1 VMGRGLGIVSMLE
14 RLKLVDGELSIDSQV
29 QKGTEV
35 RATIPLISKASAVGK
50 T

>member
-1 VMGRGLGIVSMLE
+1 MRE
-14 RLKLVDGELSIDSQV
+14 RLKLVAGELSIDSQA

-35 RATIPLISKASAVGK
+35 RATIPLIGKAAAVGK